1 MFADK
6 PETPFMEKAKFWPY
20 ALFFSIFSWVSMSLI
35 ISTIQWNYIWFY
47 ALVVLMVLCGL
58 ICSPL
63 ICLCLCD
70 KEEKSEAISEKEG
83 RSEAIPEKEERA
95 EAISEKEGSSEAI
108 YDKDGR
114 SEEIPVREESSEAI
128 PDKEGRL
135 KSKGQFK
142 VAIGQDKED
151 TFMST
156 VKELQ
161 AIENIAV
168 QTKTQ
173 AVTLFVNAM
182 FLVVIAVLKNFYPET
197 WIWNLWAQGYKLSDV
212 AIVSSGYFNIVF
224 GSCISSGILYVILHH
239 FQVAKPEREKQA
251 KIKEDGKKHKI
262 DLDVETPV

>member
-35 ISTIQWNYIWFY
+35 ISTIQWNYIWFF

-63 ICLCLCD
+63 ICLGVCLRD

-95 EAISEKEGSSEAI
+95 EAISEKE
-108 YDKDGR
+108 
-114 SEEIPVREESSEAI
+114 ESSEAI
-128 PDKEGRL
+128 PDK
-135 KSKGQFK
+135 
-142 VAIGQDKED
+142 
-151 TFMST
+151 
-156 VKELQ
+156 
-161 AIENIAV
+161 V

-182 FLVVIAVLKNFYPET
+182 FLVVIAVLKNLYPET
-197 WIWNLWAQGYKLSDV
+197 WIWNLWARGYKLSDV

>member
-63 ICLCLCD
+63 ICLGVCLRD

-128 PDKEGRL
+128 PDK
-135 KSKGQFK
+135 
-142 VAIGQDKED
+142 
-151 TFMST
+151 
-156 VKELQ
+156 
-161 AIENIAV
+161 V

-224 GSCISSGILYVILHH
+224 GSCISSGILYVILYH